1 MGIRNNRR
9 GSVLRMFKSSMKLIS
24 FMMVFALILASGP
37 AAFGAVIEKLEGH
50 WSMSLISDEFTS
62 HYFPYLA
69 KEDFKGLSPDGGISR
84 ENFALSLASLFMDM
98 GYTVDGIAV
107 PGTITRAGMA
117 DMVGERLIQIGMEG
131 AQDHQMPFGDVASLG
146 IETQNNLRLLHREG
160 IINGESNSV
169 FNPQRNLTQAEAII
183 VLQRTQSAIKGWE
196 DVEFITLGV
205 TQNYSNQE
213 EVTTRVSEN
222 VVTLVVTKEFPTPGY
237 TIKVDSISREGDHYR
252 VDFTITPPDPGTIV
266 PQVITYKTITIEINR
281 EELGEP
287 PYDFSVEGFR

>member
-1 MGIRNNRR
+1 MSR
-9 GSVLRMFKSSMKLIS
+9 KLIS
-24 FMMVFALILASGP
+24 IFMIFALIIASGP

-50 WSMSLISDEFTS
+50 WSRSLISDEFTNR
-62 HYFPYLA
+62 YFPYLA
-69 KEDFKGLSPDGGISR
+69 KESFKELDPEGNISR
-84 ENFALSLASLFMDM
+84 EDFTLSLASLFKDM

-107 PGTITRAGMA
+107 PGTLTRSGMG
-117 DMVGERLIQIGMEG
+117 DIVGERLVQIGFKE

-146 IETQNNLRLLHREG
+146 VETQNNLRLLHREG
-160 IINGESNSV
+160 IINGESNSI
-169 FNPQRNLTQAEAII
+169 FNPDRNLTQAEAII
-183 VLQRTQSAIKGWE
+183 VLQRTQSAIRDWE
-196 DVEFITLGV
+196 DVSFITLGV

-252 VDFTITPPDPGTIV
+252 VDFTITPPEPGTIV
-266 PQVITYKTITIEINR
+266 PQVITYKTITIEIDR

>member
-1 MGIRNNRR
+1 MSR
-9 GSVLRMFKSSMKLIS
+9 KLIS
-24 FMMVFALILASGP
+24 IFMIFALIIASGP

-50 WSMSLISDEFTS
+50 WSMSLISDEFTNR
-62 HYFPYLA
+62 YFPYLA
-69 KEDFKGLSPDGGISR
+69 KESFKELDPEGNISR
-84 ENFALSLASLFMDM
+84 EDFTLSLASLFKDM

-107 PGTITRAGMA
+107 PGTLTRSGMG
-117 DMVGERLIQIGMEG
+117 DIVGERLIQIGIEE

-146 IETQNNLRLLHREG
+146 VETQNNLRLLHREG
-160 IINGESNSV
+160 IINGESNSI
-169 FNPQRNLTQAEAII
+169 FNPDRNLTQAEAII
-183 VLQRTQSAIKGWE
+183 VLQRTQSAIKAWE

-205 TQNYSNQE
+205 TQNYNNQE

-237 TIKVDSISREGDHYR
+237 TIKVDSITREGDHYR
-252 VDFTITPPDPGTIV
+252 VDFSIATPEPGTIV
-266 PQVITYKTITIEINR
+266 PQVITYKTITIEIDR

>member
-1 MGIRNNRR
+1 
-9 GSVLRMFKSSMKLIS
+9 MFKRTVSVI
-24 FMMVFALILASGP
+24 MVLTLILASGP
-37 AAFGAVIEKLEGH
+37 AAFGAVIDKLEGH
-50 WSMSLISDEFTS
+50 WSESLISDEFTS

-69 KEDFKGLSPDGGISR
+69 KEDFQELEPDGSISR
-84 ENFALSLASLFMDM
+84 EDFTLSLASLFMDM
-98 GYTVDGIAV
+98 GYTVDGIET
-107 PGTITRAGMA
+107 PGTLTRSGMA
-117 DMVGERLIQIGMEG
+117 DIVGERLIEIGIED

-146 IETQNNLRLLHREG
+146 VETQNNLRLLHREG

-169 FNPQRNLTQAEAII
+169 FNPNRNLTQAEAII
-183 VLQRTQSAIKGWE
+183 VLQRTQSAIRDWE
-196 DVEFITLGV
+196 DVSFITLGV

-252 VDFTITPPDPGTIV
+252 VDFSIAPPEPGTMV
-266 PQVITYKTITIEINR
+266 PQVITYKTITIEIDR

>member
-1 MGIRNNRR
+1 MSR
-9 GSVLRMFKSSMKLIS
+9 KLIS
-24 FMMVFALILASGP
+24 IFMIFALIIASGP

-50 WSMSLISDEFTS
+50 WSMSLISDEFTNR
-62 HYFPYLA
+62 YFPYLA
-69 KEDFKGLSPDGGISR
+69 KESFKELDPEGSISR
-84 ENFALSLASLFMDM
+84 EDFTLSLASLFKDM

-107 PGTITRAGMA
+107 PGTLTRSGMG
-117 DMVGERLIQIGMEG
+117 DIVGERLVQIGFKE

-146 IETQNNLRLLHREG
+146 VETQNNLRLLHREG
-160 IINGESNSV
+160 IINGESNSI
-169 FNPQRNLTQAEAII
+169 FSPGRNLTQAEAIV
-183 VLQRTQSAIKGWE
+183 VLQRTQSAIRDWK
-196 DVEFITLGV
+196 DISFITLGV

-237 TIKVDSISREGDHYR
+237 TIKVDSIIREGDHYR

-266 PQVITYKTITIEINR
+266 PQVITYKTITIEIDR

>member
-1 MGIRNNRR
+1 MSR
-9 GSVLRMFKSSMKLIS
+9 KLIS
-24 FMMVFALILASGP
+24 IFMIFALIIASGP

-50 WSMSLISDEFTS
+50 WSMSLISDEFTNR
-62 HYFPYLA
+62 YFPYLA
-69 KEDFKGLSPDGGISR
+69 KESFKELDPEGNISR
-84 ENFALSLASLFMDM
+84 EDFTLSLASLFKDM

-107 PGTITRAGMA
+107 PGTLTRSGMG
-117 DMVGERLIQIGMEG
+117 DIVGERLIQIGIEE

-146 IETQNNLRLLHREG
+146 VETQNNLRLLHREG
-160 IINGESNSV
+160 IINGESNSI
-169 FNPQRNLTQAEAII
+169 FNPGRNLTQAEAIV
-183 VLQRTQSAIKGWE
+183 VLQRTQSAIRDWK
-196 DVEFITLGV
+196 DISFITLGV
-205 TQNYSNQE
+205 TQNYNNQE

-252 VDFTITPPDPGTIV
+252 VDFSIATPEPGTIV
-266 PQVITYKTITIEINR
+266 PQVITYKTITIEIDR

>member
-1 MGIRNNRR
+1 
-9 GSVLRMFKSSMKLIS
+9 
-24 FMMVFALILASGP
+24 MMIFALILASGP

-50 WSMSLISDEFTS
+50 WSESLISDEFTS

-69 KEDFKGLSPDGGISR
+69 KEDFRELNPDGSISR
-84 ENFALSLASLFMDM
+84 EDFTLSLASLFRGM
-98 GYTVDGIAV
+98 GHTVDGIAV
-107 PGTITRAGMA
+107 PGTLTRSGMA
-117 DMVGERLIQIGMEG
+117 DIVGERLIQIGIED
-131 AQDHQMPFGDVASLG
+131 AQDHQTPFGDVASLG
-146 IETQNNLRLLHREG
+146 VETQNNLRLLHREG

-169 FNPQRNLTQAEAII
+169 FNPNRNLTQAEAII
-183 VLQRTQSAIKGWE
+183 VLQRTQSAIRDWE
-196 DVEFITLGV
+196 DVSFITLGV

-252 VDFTITPPDPGTIV
+252 VDFTITPPEPGTIV
-266 PQVITYKTITIEINR
+266 PQVITYKTITIEIDR